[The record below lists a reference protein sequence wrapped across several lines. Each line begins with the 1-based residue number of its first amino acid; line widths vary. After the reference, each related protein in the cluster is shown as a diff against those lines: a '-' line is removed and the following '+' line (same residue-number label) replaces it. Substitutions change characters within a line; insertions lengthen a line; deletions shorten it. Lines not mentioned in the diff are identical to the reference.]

1 MLMMVEKGIRGA
13 ICHAIHWYA
22 KQLISIGKVTTKTLT
37 HYISCIQIKTICMD
51 GQCIKNCLLMVL
63 NIKKMMKKTSYD
75 EDSNKGYIF
84 EVDVKYPKK
93 ST

>member
-37 HYISCIQIKTICMD
+37 HYISCI
-51 GQCIKNCLLMVL
+51 
-63 NIKKMMKKTSYD
+63 
-75 EDSNKGYIF
+75 
-84 EVDVKYPKK
+84 
-93 ST
+93 